1 MARWSIVHPRSETDV
16 EEVKRIMETEKKTAA
31 RRTGTPKKMAASAPA
46 PSKTRKK
53 TPTAAKAAK
62 PRHGIPPEERQR
74 LIAQAAY
81 LRAERRG
88 FSGGSPEQDW
98 LLAEAEI
105 DSILMKRGGGED

>member
-1 MARWSIVHPRSETDV
+1 
-16 EEVKRIMETEKKTAA
+16 METEKKLAARKTVAAKKKTAA
-31 RRTGTPKKMAASAPA
+31 A
-46 PSKTRKK
+46 PSKSRKK
-53 TPTAAKAAK
+53 GPTAAKTAK

-105 DSILMKRGGGED
+105 DAMLMKRGAGED

>member
-1 MARWSIVHPRSETDV
+1 
-16 EEVKRIMETEKKTAA
+16 METEKKLAARKTVAAKKKTAA
-31 RRTGTPKKMAASAPA
+31 AAA

-53 TPTAAKAAK
+53 APTAAKAAK

-81 LRAERRG
+81 IKAEQRG

-105 DSILMKRGGGED
+105 DAMLMKRGAGED

>member
-1 MARWSIVHPRSETDV
+1 
-16 EEVKRIMETEKKTAA
+16 METEKKLAARKTVAAKKKTAA
-31 RRTGTPKKMAASAPA
+31 APA
-46 PSKTRKK
+46 PSKARKK
-53 TPTAAKAAK
+53 SPTAAKAAK

-105 DSILMKRGGGED
+105 DAMLMKRGAGED